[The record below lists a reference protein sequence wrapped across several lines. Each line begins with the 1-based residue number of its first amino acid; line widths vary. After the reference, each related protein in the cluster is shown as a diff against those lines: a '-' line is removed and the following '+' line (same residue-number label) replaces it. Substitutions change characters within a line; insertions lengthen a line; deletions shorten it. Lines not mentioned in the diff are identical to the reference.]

1 MLIGAV
7 GLALRDANQLSNL
20 LFPIIQL
27 LAGTMYPV
35 ALMPDWIRLPAE
47 CLPFGYALQAIADSV
62 LHHESLADLTAD
74 LCRSPASPSCCLSS
88 ESPHSE
94 GSSAAHAPAECSNW
108 SDHPPVVRHH
118 RPGTTLS

>member
-74 LCRSPASPSCCLSS
+74 LVPLAGFAVVL
-88 ESPHSE
+88 
-94 GSSAAHAPAECSNW
+94 
-108 SDHPPVVRHH
+108 PVVGVAAFRGVE
-118 RPGTTLS
+118 RRARARGVLELV